1 MGRDERFA
9 AESSAGNRGSVLQ
22 LGKSYLCPHCTYQ
35 AYQKSDLRKHIRV
48 HTGEKPFACQF
59 CPVRFADSSN
69 LRRHIRTHTG
79 DDIYSSI

>member
-1 MGRDERFA
+1 MGRDVRVA
-9 AESSAGNRGSVLQ
+9 AETSAGSRSFVLQ
-22 LGKSYLCPHCTYQ
+22 QGKSYLCSHCTYQ

-69 LRRHIRTHTG
+69 LRRHIRTHGG
-79 DDIYSSI
+79 DNIYSSV